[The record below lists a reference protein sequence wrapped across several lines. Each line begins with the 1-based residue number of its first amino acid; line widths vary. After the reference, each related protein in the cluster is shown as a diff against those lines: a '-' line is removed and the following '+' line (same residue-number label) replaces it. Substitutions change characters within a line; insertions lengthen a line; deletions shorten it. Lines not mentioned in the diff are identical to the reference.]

1 VEETLAALNIAGL
14 AERPPHMLSFG
25 QKKRVAIAGAVAMRP
40 DVLLMDE
47 PTAGLDHH
55 GSVYLLSALK
65 KLEAWFSPSC
75 PSDRLSSEPLLGW
88 ADAAG
93 LAKDF
98 ENLTRIALAFVK
110 LASIRF
116 IGQTLTGGECENP
129 RPRLRVWWQVQ

>member
-55 GSVYLLSALK
+55 GSVHLLSPLK
-65 KLEAWFSPSC
+65 KLEAWVFAILPK
-75 PSDRLSSEPLLGW
+75 R
-88 ADAAG
+88 
-93 LAKDF
+93 
-98 ENLTRIALAFVK
+98 
-110 LASIRF
+110 
-116 IGQTLTGGECENP
+116 
-129 RPRLRVWWQVQ
+129 